1 MDLFRKLLNE
11 IGEDEMLS
19 HCYTFMTLSTARPT
33 EEQRQT
39 LEAKFAQDRRY
50 EELREEKPDTL
61 LPDCCIICG
70 SFFVD
75 HGELACSE
83 ETCLYEQ
90 REEDRQMVTQ
100 IIQAPRVQEQ
110 DNWVQCDTCYKW
122 HKIEAADLPEKWSCS
137 AINKICQIAERYWPA
152 ERTKRVVKHFKL
164 SKRVNHIES
173 IKLLAQR
180 LRITPEELYKMSPT
194 TYFQR
199 MNVSEWETR
208 RFWGELMGKFSYLM
222 AEDKQMNE
230 IRATMQAQ

>member
-1 MDLFRKLLNE
+1 
-11 IGEDEMLS
+11 
-19 HCYTFMTLSTARPT
+19 
-33 EEQRQT
+33 
-39 LEAKFAQDRRY
+39 
-50 EELREEKPDTL
+50 
-61 LPDCCIICG
+61 
-70 SFFVD
+70 
-75 HGELACSE
+75 
-83 ETCLYEQ
+83 
-90 REEDRQMVTQ
+90 MVTQ

-122 HKIEAADLPEKWSCS
+122 HKIETTQGLPDAWSCS
-137 AINKICQIAERYWPA
+137 AINKICHSAERYWPA
-152 ERTKRVVKHFKL
+152 ERAKRVVKHFRL

-199 MNVSEWETR
+199 MNVGEWETK

-222 AEDKQMNE
+222 GEDRQMNE